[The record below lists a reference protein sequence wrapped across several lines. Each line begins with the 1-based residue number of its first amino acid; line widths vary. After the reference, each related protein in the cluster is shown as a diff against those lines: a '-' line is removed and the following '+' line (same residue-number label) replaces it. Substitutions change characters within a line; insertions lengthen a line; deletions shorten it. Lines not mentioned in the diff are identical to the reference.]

1 MKKFVSNVVL
11 TGAPPRRALGLK
23 TPEAIAAIRTLCS
36 ASPCADFTLQGQ
48 RGSALSVRSVVAL
61 RRSLTVTRTDSR
73 PGRGNSRPIQNSC
86 VCVCVCVYTH
96 TQNSWPGKTPS
107 RHFLPEG
114 NAGRVRP
121 PDRVLP
127 MSTYVLLQVYNPYK
141 GMSRAGEVGRL
152 IVGLEGNNPA

>member
-73 PGRGNSRPIQNSC
+73 PGRGNSRPIQNS
-86 VCVCVCVYTH
+86 
-96 TQNSWPGKTPS
+96 WPGKTPS